1 MAQKL
6 TKTTKANIKTLVVS
20 YNGYYDA
27 VNRSDDNGIIVWGN
41 KFLVMQEELDMVLID
56 ANSLAARV
64 KRARARED
72 EKRSL
77 QSV

>member
-27 VNRSDDNGIIVWGN
+27 VNRSDDNGIIVWGS
-41 KFLVMQEELDMVLID
+41 KILVMQEELGIVLID

>member
-20 YNGYYDA
+20 YDGYYDA
-27 VNRSDDNGIIVWGN
+27 VNRSDDNGIIGWGSN
-41 KFLVMQEELDMVLID
+41 ILVMQEELSIVLID